1 MPSVF
6 TQARLQRLR
15 SGDRVTYAG
24 MQWQVADYS
33 TYKDAEGYETAE
45 WLLRSP
51 AGKEHYLLR
60 EVDPDNPDT
69 LVNWYFSEEISLN
82 QVSGIHPGD
91 DIRYGL
97 WQAMHDQ
104 QPYDQLRALGRTYV
118 FESTT
123 TGSYNGA
130 EGDVSRTTWDYWDR
144 DRTWNLALE
153 SWPDRSVRVY
163 STKSVAPEEFS
174 DVERAAIAAAALTSG
189 SARSMQN
196 LPEWVEAVSRRSLQN
211 DRTWQWVG
219 AWSLIGFG
227 LLLMLFG
234 GW

>member
-24 MQWQVADYS
+24 MQWQVDDYS
-33 TYKDAEGYETAE
+33 TYEDAEGYETAE

-51 AGKEHYLLR
+51 SGKEHYLLR
-60 EVDPDNPDT
+60 EVDPHNPDT

-82 QVSGIHPGD
+82 QLSGMHPGD

-97 WQAMHDQ
+97 WQAISDR
-104 QPYDQLRALGRTYV
+104 QPYDQLRALGRIYI

-123 TGSYNGA
+123 TGAYKGA
-130 EGDVSRTTWDYWDR
+130 EGNVSRTTWDYWDR

-153 SWPDRSVRVY
+153 AWPDRTVRVY
-163 STKSVAPEEFS
+163 STKSVTPEEFS
-174 DVERAAIAAAALTSG
+174 DVERAALSSAAFTSASSQSRQG
-189 SARSMQN
+189 DPPWMDSMLKRSQ
-196 LPEWVEAVSRRSLQN
+196 QD

-219 AWSLIGFG
+219 AWSLVGLG